1 MRNNKSIDMKN
12 RNIIIL
18 LTSLTVLMLA
28 SPTTLLGQEKLPVR
42 EYTNPDEV
50 VTFDRT
56 TAFTRALDV
65 INDFAQEARGKVI
78 IDRTGQSGSIGI
90 TVPPMHWE
98 DALDLILRVKGL
110 VLFEREKF
118 YEILSAQQ
126 TGATASGQQTTQQG
140 GEEGEGPPATL
151 RSREVRINA
160 IFFEGN
166 KRALQEIGVDWSTL
180 TENVPE
186 EIGSFANPQQGGGG
200 GGSEGQLP
208 STTFE
213 DQFVSVNSKG
223 AQNVSQSVFNSIVNF
238 GEIGN
243 SGIRVQALFSAFEA
257 DNLGEILASP
267 TVKVLDGQEG
277 RVQVGQDFS
286 IKQRDF
292 AGNVTDQ
299 FFSVGTILQVT
310 PQIIEQQDTTF
321 IHLTIEAE
329 RSSAQPDP
337 VSTVI
342 NKQEATTQSVLVNGE
357 STVIAGLYRTESAE
371 VRRGIPVLKDL
382 PPWLFGL
389 RYLFGYNSKDYQMR
403 ELVILIQA
411 SIEPSIPERY
421 AQKEYKSKYEVLE
434 DERQRIRDEMRESAV
449 DTEEL
454 VGEEPEMQEEPP
466 AEEPES
472 SEEAQDQ
479 QMMQEEE
486 PTAENASEP
495 EEQEEMQQE
504 PPAPLTTDP
513 EVKTQPVALNF
524 GSEDNEEENNAEE
537 QSTEPTTM
545 QSTDD
550 SKDSE
555 PNSGGSAMANASSSS
570 TLSGGQ
576 AAKDDMEQESSSSTT
591 VTAEADPGDDTTQQ
605 EKEESMGQ
613 SGSSSFNYYIV
624 AGSFKNED
632 NALEYKE
639 KLAGEDYPAVILNK
653 PDSDFFFVAYNRFGD
668 LDQAKMAL
676 TDIVENKN
684 ANAWIYRGN

>member
-12 RNIIIL
+12 RNSIIL
-18 LTSLTVLMLA
+18 SLFALA
-28 SPTTLLGQEKLPVR
+28 LIMAMPAEGLAQDKIPVR
-42 EYTNPDEV
+42 EYTNPDAV

-65 INDFAQEARGKVI
+65 INEFAQEARGKVI

-126 TGATASGQQTTQQG
+126 TGDTSGQQGSAQQG
-140 GEEGEGPPATL
+140 SEDGEGPPATL
-151 RSREVRINA
+151 GSREVRINA

-186 EIGSFANPQQGGGG
+186 NIGSFANPQQGAGGG
-200 GGSEGQLP
+200 GGGGGAGGQQEGQLP
-208 STTFE
+208 STAFG

-223 AQNVSQSVFNSIVNF
+223 AQSVSQNVFNSIINF
-238 GEIGN
+238 GEIGS

-389 RYLFGYNSKDYQMR
+389 RYLFGYNSEDYQMR

-411 SIEPSIPERY
+411 TIEPGIPERY
-421 AQKEYKSKYEVLE
+421 AQAEHKDKYEVLE
-434 DERQRIRDEMRESAV
+434 DERRRIRDEMRRSTLET
-449 DTEEL
+449 DEL
-454 VGEEPEMQEEPP
+454 MEEEPEEPMDETEGSQDEESDQP
-466 AEEPES
+466 EEM
-472 SEEAQDQ
+472 DQ
-479 QMMQEEE
+479 KEEE
-486 PTAENASEP
+486 PTAQNTTEP
-495 EEQEEMQQE
+495 EPQQAEEE
-504 PPAPLTTDP
+504 TDERSSRITTDP
-513 EVKTQPVALNF
+513 EVKTEPVALNF
-524 GSEDNEEENNAEE
+524 GNEEEEPREQQKETGEPETGSEE
-537 QSTEPTTM
+537 MKANDDTATVESSDTTEETSEDEVSETG
-545 QSTDD
+545 D
-550 SKDSE
+550 SAGAGAAATSE
-555 PNSGGSAMANASSSS
+555 ESDEGSS
-570 TLSGGQ
+570 TQVQQDSSGY
-576 AAKDDMEQESSSSTT
+576 T
-591 VTAEADPGDDTTQQ
+591 
-605 EKEESMGQ
+605 
-613 SGSSSFNYYIV
+613 YYIV
-624 AGSFKNED
+624 AASFKNEQ
-632 NALEYKE
+632 NAVDYKD
-639 KLAGEDYPAVILNK
+639 KLADENYPAVMLNK
-653 PDSDFFFVAYNRFGD
+653 PDSDFFFVAYNQFGS
-668 LDQAKMAL
+668 LDQAKVAL
-676 TDIVENKN
+676 QDIAEQNE
-684 ANAWIYRGN
+684 NAWIYRGN

>member
-12 RNIIIL
+12 RNRIIL
-18 LTSLTVLMLA
+18 SLFALA
-28 SPTTLLGQEKLPVR
+28 LIIAMPAEGLAQDKIPVR

-65 INDFAQEARGKVI
+65 INEFAQEARGKVI

-118 YEILSAQQ
+118 FEILSAQQ
-126 TGATASGQQTTQQG
+126 TGATSGQQGSAQQG
-140 GEEGEGPPATL
+140 GEDGEGPPATL
-151 RSREVRINA
+151 SSREVRINA

-186 EIGSFANPQQGGGG
+186 DIGSFANPQQGGGG
-200 GGSEGQLP
+200 GGGGEGQLP
-208 STTFE
+208 STAFG

-223 AQNVSQSVFNSIVNF
+223 AQSVSQNVFNSIINF
-238 GEIGN
+238 GEIGS

-389 RYLFGYNSKDYQMR
+389 RYLFGYNSEDYQMR

-411 SIEPSIPERY
+411 TIEPGIPERY
-421 AQKEYKSKYEVLE
+421 AQAEYKDKYEVLE
-434 DERQRIRDEMRESAV
+434 DERRRIRDEMRRSSLK
-449 DTEEL
+449 TEEL
-454 VGEEPEMQEEPP
+454 VEEQPEEPMNETEEGSENEESVQPEEMDQE
-466 AEEPES
+466 
-472 SEEAQDQ
+472 
-479 QMMQEEE
+479 EEE
-486 PTAENASEP
+486 PTAQNTTEP
-495 EEQEEMQQE
+495 EPQQAEEE
-504 PPAPLTTDP
+504 ADERSSRITTDP
-513 EVKTQPVALNF
+513 EVKTEPVALNF
-524 GSEDNEEENNAEE
+524 GNEEEKEE
-537 QSTEPTTM
+537 EPKEQQQEPEEPETTSEEMGANDSANSETSEDEVSEAGDSASAGAAATGEESDEGSST
-545 QSTDD
+545 Q
-550 SKDSE
+550 
-555 PNSGGSAMANASSSS
+555 AQQASSGY
-570 TLSGGQ
+570 TYYLI
-576 AAKDDMEQESSSSTT
+576 AA
-591 VTAEADPGDDTTQQ
+591 
-605 EKEESMGQ
+605 
-613 SGSSSFNYYIV
+613 
-624 AGSFKNED
+624 SFKNEQ
-632 NALEYKE
+632 NAVDYKD
-639 KLAGEDYPAVILNK
+639 KLAGENYPAVMLNK
-653 PDSDFFFVAYNRFGD
+653 PDSDFFFVAYNQFGS
-668 LDQAKMAL
+668 LNQAKVAL
-676 TDIVENKN
+676 ADIVEQENE
-684 ANAWIYRGN
+684 NAWIYRGN